1 MLVATRGSS
10 VADPDLDSVGTDPF
24 WSDPINFP
32 DPNPTIKSHKNK
44 KQDIRYIFFFIY
56 IFIKCNQ
63 QILNKKTKKCE

>member
-24 WSDPINFP
+24 WSDPDNINFP

-44 KQDIRYIFFFIY
+44 KQDIRYIFFHLHFY
-56 IFIKCNQ
+56 KMQPTNS
-63 QILNKKTKKCE
+63 